1 MEKITELDT
10 NSDTLNKE
18 NMKKVLPLL
27 KPQKTWNGKT
37 PLSSDVNILILGTNL
52 KRNAFMH
59 AHTHYLLLIK
69 LDLVQKL

>member
-27 KPQKTWNGKT
+27 KPQKT
-37 PLSSDVNILILGTNL
+37 
-52 KRNAFMH
+52 
-59 AHTHYLLLIK
+59 
-69 LDLVQKL
+69 